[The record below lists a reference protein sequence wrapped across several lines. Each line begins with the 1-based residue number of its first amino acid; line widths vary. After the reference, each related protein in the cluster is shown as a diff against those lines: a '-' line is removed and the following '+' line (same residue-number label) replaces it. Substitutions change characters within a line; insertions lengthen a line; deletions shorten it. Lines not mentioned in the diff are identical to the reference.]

1 MASDNFITLK
11 TGVDSWFKA
20 LFILLALLSM
30 IGILLANTAWFIKI
44 SGLLALGLFLGF
56 TRWQLH
62 HQESFYQL
70 EIFGNGTVSLFGDD
84 GEEFPG
90 ILDCGS
96 WTTRWVSIVPVGR
109 FDRWRTQGIIVCA
122 SRNRDSE
129 YRQLLKILRLGAGTR
144 ERTGIIGWR

>member
-1 MASDNFITLK
+1 MASDNFIRLK
-11 TGVDSWFKA
+11 TGVDGWFKA

-44 SGLLALGLFLGF
+44 SGLLALALFLGF

-62 HQESFYQL
+62 HQESFCQL
-70 EIFGNGTVSLFGDD
+70 EIFGNGTVSLFSND
-84 GEEFPG
+84 GQELPG

-96 WTTRWVSIVPVGR
+96 WTTRWISIVPVGR

-122 SRNRDSE
+122 SRNKGPE
-129 YRQLLKILRLGAGTR
+129 YRQLIKILRLGAGTH
-144 ERTGIIGWR
+144 ERPGIIGSR